1 MNQIYS
7 RHWEYQEQPGP
18 CYGGDSSEENTDK
31 ELFGKEWLDRALR
44 EGVSG
49 GGDV

>member
-1 MNQIYS
+1 M
-7 RHWEYQEQPGP
+7 EVT
-18 CYGGDSSEENTDK
+18 DSSEENTDK

-49 GGDV
+49 EVTFKLRS